1 MGEVIGALQTGSL
14 YEAIV
19 NAKAV
24 PSGNKDATF
33 ITDVRILSFV
43 NKIESYLGITLSS
56 TL

>member
-1 MGEVIGALQTGSL
+1 VIGALQTGSL
-14 YEAIV
+14 YEAIA

-43 NKIESYLGITLSS
+43 NKIESYLGITLSTS
-56 TL
+56 L